1 MEVFLH
7 KYNDLSPED
16 QIQKILENPK
26 MDKANAVFI
35 SAPEEVA
42 WLTNLRCHHMQEFDP
57 IFNSFALVCKDG

>member
-1 MEVFLH
+1 
-7 KYNDLSPED
+7 
-16 QIQKILENPK
+16 